1 MGMFDSIIGSLD
13 NLTVGDL
20 GAVGSTALGFL
31 GAQQQ
36 NQSNW
41 DIAQSNN
48 QFSAQ
53 QFANRYQ
60 TTVQDLTKAGLNP
73 MLAYGQGGGSPP
85 TAAPVPP
92 MQNRMA
98 SAMSAY
104 NERRANDAMVA
115 LQADQAAA
123 AKAQANASTTQAGL
137 NSANT
142 NLSNVN
148 ALKVIQETAKSE
160 QDTKT
165 SAASEASLRESINL
179 INEQIQTQKTQQRL
193 NSANAAVQAI
203 EADIRK
209 NELYKRNV
217 TRAPYEWVDQNIIKQ
232 IKPYLQLPS
241 ITVTPK
247 K

>member
-1 MGMFDSIIGSLD
+1 MADMF
-13 NLTVGDL
+13 GDIL
-20 GAVGSTALGFL
+20 GATLGFI
-31 GAQQQ
+31 GTQQT
-36 NQSNW
+36 NQANW

-85 TAAPVPP
+85 TAAPVAP
-92 MQNRMA
+92 MQNRMS

-115 LQADQAAA
+115 LQADQAEA

-148 ALKVIQETAKSE
+148 ALKAIQETAKSE

-179 INEQIQTQKTQQRL
+179 INEQTQTQKTQQRL
-193 NSANAAVQAI
+193 NSANAAVQAMEQKLR
-203 EADIRK
+203 EAR
-209 NELYKRNV
+209 LYKENV
-217 TRAPYEWVDQNIIKQ
+217 TKAPYEWVDKNIIKK
-232 IKPYLQLPS
+232 IKPHIQLPE
-241 ITVTPK
+241 ITVK
-247 K
+247 GYR